1 MSASPLFTTHLH
13 HQISVD
19 EDLKN
24 DAWCGRWSKTR
35 DEWITDNC
43 TIFDTAVRFDCTTID
58 CTGNISATH
67 TITCQCIVPYSKR
80 FPLVGIEE
88 VFSMVSYTLDKIGD
102 SFQLD
107 AEGGNLSMPGMV
119 ACFVPILLYILY
131 VIMHP
136 FCKRKTEAE
145 PVMGQK
151 KGGIASI
158 LEEEATTEG
167 GGSADIWP
175 TSGVK
180 GQEFFPGETI
190 YSESIRNRQ
199 MRLRESMGMAPIGR
213 RETDKTT
220 RTASTSEKERQKFQV
235 VKHDRQKSLEVDRQK
250 SLEVENHNDD
260 LGLGDNLGLGDK
272 KPHFV
277 LQHM

>member
-1 MSASPLFTTHLH
+1 M
-13 HQISVD
+13 
-19 EDLKN
+19 
-24 DAWCGRWSKTR
+24 
-35 DEWITDNC
+35 
-43 TIFDTAVRFDCTTID
+43 
-58 CTGNISATH
+58 
-67 TITCQCIVPYSKR
+67 
-80 FPLVGIEE
+80 
-88 VFSMVSYTLDKIGD
+88 
-102 SFQLD
+102 
-107 AEGGNLSMPGMV
+107 
-119 ACFVPILLYILY
+119 
-131 VIMHP
+131 
-136 FCKRKTEAE
+136 
-145 PVMGQK
+145 MGQK

-158 LEEEATTEG
+158 LEEEENTEG

-175 TSGVK
+175 TRGVK

-199 MRLRESMGMAPIGR
+199 IRLRESMGMAPIGR

-235 VKHDRQKSLEVDRQK
+235 VKHDRQKSLEV
-250 SLEVENHNDD
+250 ENHNDD